1 MLLLMLLLASFFQ
14 RKLFFTN
21 ACIGSGFLV
30 GTSLVIEKPQK
41 KAFSCK
47 QATLWHGMACHENHQ
62 KMSCCSLKVNFDSL
76 SICQCFVKFLIWA
89 HFHVEVSQKSHFSN
103 DSMVSDCCHCF
114 SLGKKNVT
122 SSGMINVSM
131 IGFYKDEKRINDPL
145 FDGMQV
151 HQSHVINL
159 TGCHLWH
166 STTAATLGQF
176 CNNNEEPQKR
186 IQGGVFFQKLHN
198 WRRNTAL
205 VLLFTIEG
213 Q

>member
-1 MLLLMLLLASFFQ
+1 M
-14 RKLFFTN
+14 KT
-21 ACIGSGFLV
+21 
-30 GTSLVIEKPQK
+30 TK
-41 KAFSCK
+41 
-47 QATLWHGMACHENHQ
+47 

-213 Q
+213 QWSGTHRNYVWKSLAKKSWSLTYFW